1 MNRSAY
7 ALILM
12 WLGVQVVLG
21 QGSPALADSDR
32 QAERQ
37 ALVQS
42 LRGVA
47 PDLMIDD
54 PNVRAAMLRV
64 PRHRFVP
71 DGLQD
76 QAYLDKPVPIGH
88 GQTISQPTVVA
99 LMTQLAD
106 VDDTHKVLEVGTGS
120 GYQAAILAQLTDQV
134 YTIEIIEPLARDAG
148 ERLANLGYDRIR
160 TRLGDGYYGWPEQAP
175 FDRILVTAAAAH
187 IPPPLLEQLKPGG
200 RMVIPVGPRWGAQ
213 TLMLVTK
220 DQAGETT
227 TESLLPVRFVPLTS
241 DTPR

>member
-1 MNRSAY
+1 MSRSVY

-12 WLGVQVVLG
+12 WLGACVALSQAPL
-21 QGSPALADSDR
+21 ALADPDR

-76 QAYLDKPVPIGH
+76 EAYLDKPVPIGH

-106 VDDTHKVLEVGTGS
+106 VDATHKVLEVGTGS

-134 YTIEIIEPLARDAG
+134 YTIEIIEPLARDAQQ
-148 ERLANLGYDRIR
+148 RLANLGYNRIR
-160 TRLGDGYYGWPEQAP
+160 TRQGDGYYGWPEQAP

-187 IPPPLLEQLKPGG
+187 IPPPLLQQLKPDG

-220 DQAGETT
+220 DQTGETT

-241 DTPR
+241 NSLR

>member
-1 MNRSAY
+1 MSRNAS

-12 WLGVQVVLG
+12 WLGVHVVLG
-21 QGSPALADSDR
+21 QVSPALADSDR

-37 ALVQS
+37 ALVRS
-42 LRGVA
+42 LSGVA
-47 PDLMIDD
+47 PDLMIDA
-54 PNVRAAMLRV
+54 PNVRAALLRV

-76 QAYLDKPVPIGH
+76 QAYQDKPVPIGH

-134 YTIEIIEPLARDAG
+134 YTIEIIEPLAREAKA
-148 ERLANLGYDRIR
+148 RLANLGYNRIR
-160 TRLGDGYYGWPEQAP
+160 TRQGDGYYGWPEQAP
-175 FDRILVTAAAAH
+175 FDRIDCRRGPYSTAPA
-187 IPPPLLEQLKPGG
+187 GT
-200 RMVIPVGPRWGAQ
+200 AQ
-213 TLMLVTK
+213 
-220 DQAGETT
+220 A
-227 TESLLPVRFVPLTS
+227 
-241 DTPR
+241 